1 LCQEGGTSVPPLPVV
16 LNLGWGADVRTIVAA
31 SGDFGV
37 TIGHIVPNAPGAD
50 GKPQPGRPFFT
61 IWNRA
66 NPAATWRYIA
76 E

>member
-1 LCQEGGTSVPPLPVV
+1 MASRRTAVAFAGDPTSRP
-16 LNLGWGADVRTIVAA
+16 IVAA

-37 TIGHIVPNAPGAD
+37 TIGHIIPNAPGAD

-61 IWNRA
+61 TWRRDSVTS
-66 NPAATWRYIA
+66 PWRYIA

>member
-1 LCQEGGTSVPPLPVV
+1 MIGAGVGAGRPGTGSPVS
-16 LNLGWGADVRTIVAA
+16 WGPDYKTIVAA

-61 IWNRA
+61 IWRRDSTRD
-66 NPAATWRYIA
+66 PWKYIA